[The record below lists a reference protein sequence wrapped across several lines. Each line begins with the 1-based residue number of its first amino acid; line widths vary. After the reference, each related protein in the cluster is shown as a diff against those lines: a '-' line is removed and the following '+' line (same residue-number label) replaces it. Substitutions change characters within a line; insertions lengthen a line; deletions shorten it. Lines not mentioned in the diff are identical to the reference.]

1 MRSPLDSPVEVAFA
15 IYLQTL
21 KLSMYA
27 IKTVTNDH
35 TSSISQRKSVNG
47 ALADCF
53 YQKLHP
59 QTQLIAIGTVCDP

>member
-27 IKTVTNDH
+27 IKTVTNNH
-35 TSSISQRKSVNG
+35 SSSISQRKSVNG
-47 ALADCF
+47 AL
-53 YQKLHP
+53 Q
-59 QTQLIAIGTVCDP
+59 IASIRSFIPKPN